1 MDNALQQVRH
11 TFIAEARELLQEIEN
26 ALLALE
32 ARPQDNETINTLFR
46 AVHTIKGSS
55 GIVGIETV
63 ERFAHLMENLLSI
76 VRDGRIRVT
85 NGIIELLLECRDH
98 TAQLV
103 ELAAEEREPSADALA
118 RGAHLTGRLNTFLPS
133 SAQEV
138 VSEPVLKLKKAGDA
152 QGRLASTDPRFRHAG
167 TSAWHISL
175 RFGADTFRSGMDPAS
190 FLTYLTRLGEI
201 TSLVTLFDSIPA
213 FNEMNPESCYLGFE
227 IDLKSDFDKKT
238 LEDVF
243 EFVREDSIIRILP
256 PHSRLESY
264 IELINALPE
273 DAELL
278 GEILLK
284 GGALSQT
291 ELDDALRLQSAESAQ
306 ADEGEGRQA
315 AQPIGRILVNEG
327 MVSDELVDAAIEKQK
342 ETRVHKSRESGTVRI
357 SAAKLDA
364 LVNLV
369 GELVISGAN
378 VNQHTR
384 RLKDNGLF
392 EAASNMQRLVED
404 VRDTAMKLRMVAIGE
419 TFSRFNRIVRD
430 ISRESGKEMHLVITG
445 AETELDKLVV
455 EKIND
460 PLMHL
465 VRNAADHGIEGL
477 EERKAAGKPVKGLI
491 SLNACYDAGSVVI
504 TVSDDG
510 KGLDREKIKGKATLL
525 GLIEADKTLSDGDVY
540 KLIFEPG
547 FSTAQEVTKLSGRG
561 VGMDVVRRNID
572 SLRGTVAVDSVS
584 GKGTRV
590 TIRLPLTLAIID
602 GFLIGVAGSSYVIPL
617 EMVTECVD
625 LPDSERRVDKRR
637 GYINLR
643 GEVLPYIRLTSFFN
657 CAGTL
662 IEADTRESIVIVRY
676 AGRLIGLVVDALEG
690 QMQAVIKSLGSVY
703 RDARGISGATIMG
716 DGTVALIVDVPAII
730 KTVEEEIETEG
741 AA

>member
-32 ARPQDNETINTLFR
+32 ARPQDNESINTLFR

-63 ERFAHLMENLLSI
+63 EKFTHLVENLLSI
-76 VRDGRIRVT
+76 VRDGRIRVA
-85 NGIIELLLECRDH
+85 NSIIELLLECRDH
-98 TAQLV
+98 TAELV
-103 ELAAEEREPSADALA
+103 ELAAEEREAGADALA
-118 RGAHLTGRLNTFLPS
+118 RGAHLTNRLNTFLASPS
-133 SAQEV
+133 KEAL
-138 VSEPVLKLKKAGDA
+138 VSESASKKADDTDA
-152 QGRLASTDPRFRHAG
+152 HGRLASTD
-167 TSAWHISL
+167 AWHISL

-190 FLTYLTRLGEI
+190 FLTYLTRLGDI
-201 TSLVTLFDSIPA
+201 TSLVTLFDAMPA
-213 FNEMNPESCYLGFE
+213 FHEMDPESCYLGFE
-227 IDLKSDFDKKT
+227 IDLKSGFDKKT

-264 IELINALPE
+264 IELINGLPE

-284 GGALSQT
+284 GGALSQA
-291 ELDDALRLQSAESAQ
+291 ELDDALRLQSDETAGAN
-306 ADEGEGRQA
+306 EGEGRLT

-327 MVSDELVDAAIEKQK
+327 MVSDALVDAALEKQSQ
-342 ETRVHKSRESGTVRI
+342 TRVHKSKETGTVRI
-357 SAAKLDA
+357 SAVKLDA

-369 GELVISGAN
+369 GELVISSAN

-384 RLKDNGLF
+384 RLKDNGLS

-404 VRDTAMKLRMVAIGE
+404 VRDTAMKLRMVPIGE
-419 TFSRFNRIVRD
+419 TFSRFNRTVRD
-430 ISRESGKEMHLVITG
+430 ISSGSGKEIGLVITG

-465 VRNAADHGIEGL
+465 VRNAADHGIEGQ
-477 EERKAAGKPVKGLI
+477 EERKAVGKPVKGII

-510 KGLDREKIKGKATLL
+510 RGLDREKIKEKATLL
-525 GLIEADKTLSDGDVY
+525 GLVEADKTLADHDIY

-547 FSTAQEVTKLSGRG
+547 FSTAEEVTKLSGRG

-572 SLRGTVAVDSVS
+572 SLRGTVSVDSES
-584 GKGTRV
+584 GKGT
-590 TIRLPLTLAIID
+590 TISIRLPLTLAIID
-602 GFLIGVAGSSYVIPL
+602 GFMVGVAGSSYVIPL

-625 LPDSERRVDKRR
+625 LPDHEKKAAKRR

-643 GEVLPYIRLTSFFN
+643 GEALPYIRLTSFFDET
-657 CAGTL
+657 G
-662 IEADTRESIVIVRY
+662 IEADGRESIVIVRY
-676 AGRLIGLVVDALEG
+676 AGRLIGLVVDVLEG
-690 QMQAVIKSLGSVY
+690 EMQAVIKSLGSVY

-716 DGTVALIVDVPAII
+716 DGTVALIVDVPAIVQ
-730 KTVEEEIETEG
+730 TVEEEIKSCL
-741 AA
+741 

>member
-1 MDNALQQVRH
+1 MDNVLGQVRH

-32 ARPQDNETINTLFR
+32 ARPQDNESINTLFR

-55 GIVGIETV
+55 GIVGMETV
-63 ERFAHLMENLLSI
+63 ERFTHLVENLLSI

-85 NGIIELLLECRDH
+85 NRIIELLLESRDH
-98 TAQLV
+98 IALLV
-103 ELAAEEREPSADALA
+103 ELAAEEREADKDVLA
-118 RGAHLTGRLNTFLPS
+118 RGAHLGDRLNAFFASGPEG
-133 SAQEV
+133 AM
-138 VSEPVLKLKKAGDA
+138 VSESASKKTDDTAA
-152 QGRLASTDPRFRHAG
+152 QGRLASTD
-167 TSAWHISL
+167 AWHLSI
-175 RFGADTFRSGMDPAS
+175 RFGPDTFRSGMDPAS
-190 FLTYLTRLGEI
+190 FLTYLTRLGDI
-201 TSLVTLFDSIPA
+201 TSLVTLFDLMPA
-213 FNEMNPESCYLGFE
+213 FREMDPESCYLGFE

-264 IELINALPE
+264 IELINDLPE

-291 ELDDALRLQSAESAQ
+291 ELDDALRLQSAESAM
-306 ADEGEGRQA
+306 ADSERGEA
-315 AQPIGRILVNEG
+315 AQPIGRILINEG
-327 MVSDELVDAAIEKQK
+327 MVPDVLVDAALEKQTQ
-342 ETRVHKSRESGTVRI
+342 TRVHKSRESGTVRI
-357 SAAKLDA
+357 SAMKLDA

-369 GELVISGAN
+369 GELVISSAN

-404 VRDTAMKLRMVAIGE
+404 VRDTAMKLRMVPIGE
-419 TFSRFNRIVRD
+419 TFSRFNRTVRD
-430 ISRESGKEMHLVITG
+430 ISSGSDKEIGLVITG

-465 VRNAADHGIEGL
+465 VRNAADHGIEGRA
-477 EERKAAGKPVKGLI
+477 ERNAVGKPVKGSI
-491 SLNACYDAGSVVI
+491 CLNACYDAGSVVI

-510 KGLDREKIKGKATLL
+510 RGLDREKIKEKAVSL
-525 GLIEADKTLSDGDVY
+525 GLIEADKTLSDGDIY

-572 SLRGTVAVDSVS
+572 SLRGTVGVDSVS
-584 GKGTRV
+584 GKGTTV
-590 TIRLPLTLAIID
+590 SIRLPLTLAIID
-602 GFLIGVAGSSYVIPL
+602 GFMVHVAGSSYVIPL

-625 LPDSERRVDKRR
+625 LPDSERNADKRR

-643 GEVLPYIRLTSFFN
+643 GEALPYIRLTSFFD
-657 CAGTL
+657 CAETPGYSG
-662 IEADTRESIVIVRY
+662 ARESIVIVRH
-676 AGRLIGLVVDALEG
+676 AGRLIGLVVDVLEG
-690 QMQAVIKSLGSVY
+690 EMQAVIKSLGSVY
-703 RDARGISGATIMG
+703 RDVRGISGATIMG
-716 DGTVALIVDVPAII
+716 DGTVALIVDVPAIVQ
-730 KTVEEEIETEG
+730 TVEEEIKTVG
-741 AA
+741 SAQRT